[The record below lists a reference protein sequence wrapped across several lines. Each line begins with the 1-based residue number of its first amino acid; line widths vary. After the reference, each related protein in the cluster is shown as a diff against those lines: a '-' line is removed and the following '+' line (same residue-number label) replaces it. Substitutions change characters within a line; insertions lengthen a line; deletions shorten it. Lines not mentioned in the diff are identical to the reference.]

1 MSGARPIAP
10 NPAPPRDRVHL
21 TAAALACLL
30 LALLVAA
37 TSWNAARELRLHG
50 SSASLEPWRGR
61 IRGLAAHQAAL
72 AVPTRVPVFGSSEL
86 SHNVRFRP
94 DRLFAGAPTGFAV
107 YPLGE
112 PGVLLMHHVLEAAAL
127 GEQLRGR
134 RVLVFVPPNEF
145 ATRRQSE
152 RQEFF
157 AGNFSRVQAATM
169 LAEHRLPDTLRDD
182 ILARLSVYHRALEI
196 DPLIAAEAQL
206 ARRGRSSA
214 TRFAMAALQLPVHA
228 EAAWLQFADRVRGSR
243 EVLAHP
249 PVAQDMA
256 SLRTP
261 IAWDSLGQ
269 VARDAYLPGAS
280 SNHYG
285 LPDDYWRKLRDA
297 KTGPGGLQ
305 HAGERFDAEYAK
317 AAAWGELELLVRTLA
332 ASGARPLLVALPLPG
347 LYMDDTGGTPDGRA
361 GFHQQLSRFAH
372 RAGVPVLDFAS
383 LDDKPGQLVDLQ
395 THLSPVGWLAV
406 DAAIDS
412 VMHGD
417 DY

>member
-1 MSGARPIAP
+1 
-10 NPAPPRDRVHL
+10 
-21 TAAALACLL
+21 
-30 LALLVAA
+30 
-37 TSWNAARELRLHG
+37 
-50 SSASLEPWRGR
+50 
-61 IRGLAAHQAAL
+61 
-72 AVPTRVPVFGSSEL
+72 
-86 SHNVRFRP
+86 
-94 DRLFAGAPTGFAV
+94 
-107 YPLGE
+107 
-112 PGVLLMHHVLEAAAL
+112 MHHVLEAAAL

-249 PVAQDMA
+249 AVAQDMA

-280 SNHYG
+280 SNRYG

-347 LYMDDTGGTPDGRA
+347 LYMDDTGSTPDGRA

>member
-1 MSGARPIAP
+1 MTGARPIAP

-30 LALLVAA
+30 LAVLVAA

-72 AVPTRVPVFGSSEL
+72 ADPTRVPVFGSSEL

-94 DRLFAGAPTGFAV
+94 DRLFAGAPTGFAI

-152 RQEFF
+152 QQEFF

-169 LAEHRLPDTLRDD
+169 LAEHRIPGALRDD
-182 ILARLSVYHRALEI
+182 ILTRLAVYHRALEI

-206 ARRGRSSA
+206 ARRGRSPA
-214 TRFAMAALQLPVHA
+214 TRLATAALQLPVYA
-228 EAAWLQFADRVRGSR
+228 EAAWLRLADRVRAAHD
-243 EVLAHP
+243 VLAHQS
-249 PVAQDMA
+249 VARDSA
-256 SLRTP
+256 ALRAP
-261 IAWDSLGQ
+261 IAWDSLVQ
-269 VARDAYLPGAS
+269 VARSVYLPGAS
-280 SNHYG
+280 SNPYG
-285 LPDDYWRKLRDA
+285 LPDDYWTKLREA
-297 KTGPGGLQ
+297 RTGAGGLQ
-305 HAGERFDAEYAK
+305 HVGERFDAEYETSS
-317 AAAWGELELLVRTLA
+317 AWGELELLVRTLA

-361 GFHQQLSRFAH
+361 GFHQKLSEFAH
-372 RAGVPVLDFAS
+372 RAGVPVLGFAS
-383 LDDKPGQLVDLQ
+383 LDDQPGQLVDLQ

-417 DY
+417 EY

>member
-10 NPAPPRDRVHL
+10 TTAPPRDRLHL
-21 TAAALACLL
+21 AAAALACLL

-37 TSWNAARELRLHG
+37 TSWNATRDLQLHG
-50 SSASLEPWRGR
+50 AAASLEPWRGR

-72 AVPTRVPVFGSSEL
+72 ADPTRVPAFGSSEL
-86 SHNVRFRP
+86 SHDVRFRP
-94 DRLFAGAPTGFAV
+94 DRLFAGAPTGFAI

-145 ATRRQSE
+145 ALRRQSE
-152 RQEFF
+152 RQQFF

-169 LAEHRLPDTLRDD
+169 LAEERLPAALRHD
-182 ILARLSVYHRALEI
+182 ILTRLADYHRALDM

-206 ARRGRSSA
+206 ARRGDSPA
-214 TRFAMAALQLPVHA
+214 ARFAVLALRLPVQA
-228 EAAWLQFADRVRGSR
+228 EAAWLQLADRVRASRDVLGHPRGAR
-243 EVLAHP
+243 EVP
-249 PVAQDMA
+249 
-256 SLRTP
+256 SLREP
-261 IAWDSLGQ
+261 IAWDSLKQ

-280 SNHYG
+280 SNPYG
-285 LPDDYWRKLRDA
+285 LPDAYWNKLRDA
-297 KTGPGGLQ
+297 RTGTGGLQ
-305 HAGERFDAEYAK
+305 HDGERFDAEYAK
-317 AAAWGELELLVRTLA
+317 APAWGELELLVRTLA
-332 ASGARPLLVALPLPG
+332 AAGARPILVALPLPG
-347 LYMDDTGGTPDGRA
+347 RYMDDTGGTPDGRA
-361 GFHQQLSRFAH
+361 GFHAQLSHFAQ
-372 RAGVPVLDFAS
+372 RAGTPLLDLAA
-383 LDDKPGQLVDLQ
+383 LDDEPGLLVDLQ

-417 DY
+417 ES